1 MARKL
6 SPDGKRICE
15 VSNKEIESS
24 ADDKATDGMDA
35 GLNNLNMEV
44 QELRKKI
51 DVSEKEIKVTNDRCL
66 SRSLQ

>member
-1 MARKL
+1 M
-6 SPDGKRICE
+6 
-15 VSNKEIESS
+15 SNKEIESS

-51 DVSEKEIKVTNDRCL
+51 DVSEKEIKVTNDR
-66 SRSLQ
+66 SLQ